1 MNRIWGIFLVVVLAA
16 LAYGAA
22 KTYQA
27 IGQIQYT
34 IAGFGLPSLVQNQLQ
49 LPVIVRFIN
58 PAVVPVPVTTLR
70 IDLSYLRNNKTVKAG
85 TVEQSNFSINPGTS
99 EVPVNT
105 TLDLRALTQNFWQSV
120 ASAAIGSLQI
130 QANVQ
135 VTVAGQTSSQSLTK
149 TVRL

>member
-1 MNRIWGIFLVVVLAA
+1 MNRTWGIFLVVVLAA

-34 IAGFGLPSLVQNQLQ
+34 IAGFGLPRLVENQLQ

-58 PAVVPVPVTTLR
+58 PALIPVPINSLR
-70 IDLSYLRNNKTVKAG
+70 IDLNYLRNGQPVKAG
-85 TVEQSNFSINPGTS
+85 TVEQTNFSINPGTS

-105 TLDLRALTQNFWQSV
+105 TVDLRAITDNFWQSV
-120 ASAAIGSLQI
+120 ASAAIGNLQI
-130 QANVQ
+130 KADVL